1 MADLNPRIVVEGSQ
15 LATERMTR
23 AWKKNRVNARA
34 FSMLPEMTMASA
46 SVFRVI
52 DGLNKTRSEQHTDF
66 IVCR

>member
-34 FSMLPEMTMASA
+34 FSMLPELTSA
-46 SVFRVI
+46 SVFQVI
-52 DGLNKTRSEQHTDF
+52 DGLNKTRIEQHTDF

>member
-34 FSMLPEMTMASA
+34 FSMLPEISLTSA
-46 SVFRVI
+46 SVFQVI
-52 DGLNKTRSEQHTDF
+52 DGLNKSRSEQLTDF